1 MSSVPS
7 YIFGRQKPPI
17 VHGCQI
23 TCMPCS
29 CWCFGILFCKI
40 QERPRSCQSYHL
52 WKPWCWC
59 GSTPKL
65 PVKLPCQHARDTTIG
80 NWRQKTRLMQILT
93 IGSFLIIQ
101 QWIASLQKLHI
112 YIHLRKKCWS
122 ISSKKRSIGSLKLGH
137 QNWACTACLPGMLC
151 GLVVYVTAWSSQSR
165 FPCAKKEDRQC
176 IAVPPP
182 ARRRR
187 RASPHRAAPPP
198 LQGLVNHDPFI
209 EGVLSEGSEV
219 MGHTPS
225 WSRWKNNFLHHRS
238 RHRSSSHWRSLAG
251 LLAAPHSRPDPP
263 KMLRNL
269 KILTK

>member
-151 GLVVYVTAWSSQSR
+151 GLVVYVTAWSSLVAI
-165 FPCAKKEDRQC
+165 PVCKKEDRQC

-182 ARRRR
+182 SSARRVPPRR
-187 RASPHRAAPPP
+187 HCRVS
-198 LQGLVNHDPFI
+198 
-209 EGVLSEGSEV
+209 
-219 MGHTPS
+219 
-225 WSRWKNNFLHHRS
+225 
-238 RHRSSSHWRSLAG
+238 
-251 LLAAPHSRPDPP
+251 
-263 KMLRNL
+263 
-269 KILTK
+269 

>member
-151 GLVVYVTAWSSQSR
+151 GLVVYVTAWSSLVAI
-165 FPCAKKEDRQC
+165 PVCKKRGQTMHC
-176 IAVPPP
+176 SPAAGAPPSPRIA
-182 ARRRR
+182 ASR
-187 RASPHRAAPPP
+187 RAAATA
-198 LQGLVNHDPFI
+198 GSRKSWPFHWGGPI
-209 EGVLSEGSEV
+209 WGVWSDGAL
-219 MGHTPS
+219 HTV
-225 WSRWKNNFLHHRS
+225 
-238 RHRSSSHWRSLAG
+238 
-251 LLAAPHSRPDPP
+251 
-263 KMLRNL
+263 L
-269 KILTK
+269 K